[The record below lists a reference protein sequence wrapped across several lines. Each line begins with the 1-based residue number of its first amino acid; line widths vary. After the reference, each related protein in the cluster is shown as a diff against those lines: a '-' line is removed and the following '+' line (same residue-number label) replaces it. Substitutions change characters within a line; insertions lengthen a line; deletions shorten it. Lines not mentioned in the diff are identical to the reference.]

1 MEETWEGQ
9 RQVGGEET
17 SLIELLSLSLSLSL
31 SPVCPQLRSTDGYD
45 ARGARC
51 WRDWDHRRWRHDGRT
66 VAWVLRGRRRE
77 LYAPC
82 ERARGTTNSETSET
96 ERHWLLGGELGGQ
109 TGWMAAN
116 RRAGR
121 AAGGQ
126 ARWAANMQA
135 RRDTLKT
142 NPLSSSS
149 LSPSLFALNCCL
161 PSTAVCPQLLFAL
174 DYCLPSTVFALD
186 YWWPY

>member
-66 VAWVLRGRRRE
+66 VAWALRGRRRE

-135 RRDTLKT
+135 GR
-142 NPLSSSS
+142 
-149 LSPSLFALNCCL
+149 
-161 PSTAVCPQLLFAL
+161 
-174 DYCLPSTVFALD
+174 TVGMEETGHAED
-186 YWWPY
+186 